1 MDGCI
6 FSSNNICR
14 ALTRLSAF
22 STARWRRY
30 LGVCW
35 SCRVELH
42 EALASP
48 QCPHGTRKTLGSATT
63 QLETL
68 TGRIFGRGGYTMK
81 LERLLYAYL
90 VVNAFTA
97 PHWRCNFTQP
107 MLKRC
112 ESKEIAFALILMLKK
127 YKVPT
132 SAATRQVRE
141 GDLASLRCY
150 WTTNTRE

>member
-6 FSSNNICR
+6 FSLNNICR
-14 ALTRLSAF
+14 APTRLSVF
-22 STARWRRY
+22 QRRD
-30 LGVCW
+30 GDEIWV

-42 EALASP
+42 EPPASP

-81 LERLLYAYL
+81 LERLLYASL

-97 PHWRCNFTQP
+97 PDWRCNFAQP
-107 MLKRC
+107 TLKRR

-127 YKVPT
+127 YKVPA